1 MQQLLAWLKDLSSR
15 RSKDGGDWLNPCRA
29 SMKLPPIPKEF
40 QSRCP
45 DVSRYC
51 TDSPAHIYEEIP
63 SHRDGHKLEGN
74 EKTGDLN
81 GDKTSAN
88 DDSSEAREHD
98 VDITNLAFD
107 KAKTF
112 GAYLVVPMKDKLNA
126 TGVGVSCVAAE
137 HRLPV
142 TSDCLDE
149 SCCSR
154 KTSTSDSGVSVDTS
168 GGSERG
174 HETCS
179 RHRRRHIV
187 YDDVPCMDYDDD
199 VIERDLARSDKTAL
213 GRAMFRHRD
222 HNRELFAVQVENVP
236 AHHRDHVFYN
246 DLDSRCDM
254 SVPCEGDESSRMWR
268 SQSDIPSNE
277 SSDGSSIYPT
287 SLSDGDRRLATT
299 SGGICCSNSSDS
311 NNDTFSEYG
320 VHCDHSGVRGGDS
333 AFRRPSE
340 YDYLLSRVRHNFTLG
355 AEVQRHIRSSDSS
368 DYETNSS
375 VFSGDGYDDINADIV
390 SLTSITSLSGIS
402 STDERESR
410 VRPHTIAANRT
421 RCRGNITK
429 GEAPSRGRPSAVQEP
444 LKQRKSSTVNGVD
457 SKKTRR
463 TKPIEYYRLPDFPH
477 RTATAGAAHTDNI
490 SERLSCRATTF
501 HRAGKPETRKTHDR
515 AGSAH
520 ARPAKHPPNSQN
532 RLLTDLMRMN
542 HDRQLLVLF

>member
-1 MQQLLAWLKDLSSR
+1 MQQLLAWLKDLSNR

-29 SMKLPPIPKEF
+29 SMKLPPIPKE
-40 QSRCP
+40 SRCP

-63 SHRDGHKLEGN
+63 PQRDGDNQEEN
-74 EKTGDLN
+74 EKTDGLN
-81 GDKTSAN
+81 GDKTSTN
-88 DDSSEAREHD
+88 DDSSASREHN

-126 TGVGVSCVAAE
+126 TGVGVSCVTAE

-142 TSDCLDE
+142 ASDCLNE

-154 KTSTSDSGVSVDTS
+154 KTSTSDSGVSVETS
-168 GGSERG
+168 GGSGREHWTQHCRPQG
-174 HETCS
+174 
-179 RHRRRHIV
+179 V

-199 VIERDLARSDKTAL
+199 VIERDLARSHNTAL
-213 GRAMFRHRD
+213 GRAMFLHRD
-222 HNRELFAVQVENVP
+222 HNQERFAVQAENVP
-236 AHHRDHVFYN
+236 THHRDYVFYN
-246 DLDSRCDM
+246 DLDSRCAI
-254 SVPCEGDESSRMWR
+254 SVPRERIESFRVWR
-268 SQSDIPSNE
+268 SQSDVPSNE
-277 SSDGSSIYPT
+277 SDGGSSIYPT
-287 SLSDGDRRLATT
+287 SLSDCDRRVVT
-299 SGGICCSNSSDS
+299 SDRRCCGNSNSSNSSDS

-320 VHCDHSGVRGGDS
+320 IHCDDSGIRAGES
-333 AFRRPSE
+333 LFRRPSE

-375 VFSGDGYDDINADIV
+375 AFSGDDIM

-402 STDERESR
+402 STDDRESR
-410 VRPHTIAANRT
+410 VRPRTSVATRNRWRT
-421 RCRGNITK
+421 NTTK
-429 GEAPSRGRPSAVQEP
+429 GEALPRERTSAVSEP
-444 LKQRKSSTVNGVD
+444 PKQRKSSTVNSAD

-463 TKPIEYYRLPDFPH
+463 TKPVEYYRLPDFPH
-477 RTATAGAAHTDNI
+477 RTATANAAHTDDI
-490 SERLSCRATTF
+490 SEKLSCRATTF

-515 AGSAH
+515 SGSTH
-520 ARPAKHPPNSQN
+520 ARPTAHAKHPPNSQN